1 MYKGEAMVLQGKIPK
16 RVLRLIF
23 LIVLPLALVCF
34 TLFLGY
40 EHSLLAQ
47 ASLRLQAEQQKGNL
61 IITNQ
66 IESVFSQYVSDLL
79 VVYNSNEFSGYIQDP
94 NEGTLLQ
101 LARLFIRI
109 TNQKEYIYHQRFI
122 GTEGK
127 ELIQVDRN
135 PGGLITLVGED
146 QLEDLHQ
153 FELFQYTRNLA
164 PRVLYIS
171 KVATER
177 NADGS
182 EKSIITLALPAYRG
196 SVFMGIVAIDFD
208 ACQML
213 SFLGAYQ
220 GTLDKDL
227 GFTLVDQ
234 LGWVVLA
241 GADSCS
247 ALYASYRNLFSEV
260 SKLQAALYDS
270 DQGSVTV
277 DHTVYAYQA
286 VYPRTSERLSRAP
299 GHVRLWTLVSS
310 YDIAD
315 VPHLT
320 HEFLLSH
327 GSVKYIITLLVLV
340 LGSLLVIFYQVR
352 AGDKQQM
359 RISSLIADYATDGIV
374 VCDAQQKITF
384 CNQAFEHLS
393 GYKQN
398 ELIGRSSHRLRQDL
412 QVVARTRHQEE
423 VHPAWVFH
431 RSGNRFLTSLSII
444 HLFTREKK
452 LEYSVEVYSPS
463 VWTPADI
470 SELCELSNHD
480 PSQCFSSVFTLLSY
494 KTTVSCLCFKVQNS
508 KELGMQLNQIER
520 ARFSQ
525 NLAQTLANLL
535 DSTIGVYAFSFDS
548 YFVFLKDS
556 GLDQV
561 LSKKIQGLM
570 KAFQEPF
577 NTFDIRLDCGVSNYP
592 STSSNVFDLLVDAY
606 LASQMVEKLKDGL
619 YVFYTSEVKKQ
630 YQRHTAIRQ
639 ALATVFKSD
648 QMRLFYQAQLSIEK
662 GTIIGAEALIRWEH
676 PTLGSIRPD
685 EFLPILQEQQQLDQ
699 LGRFVITESIQ
710 FLSRNLA
717 FLQATCPAFSL
728 SINLSPEEFSNPS
741 LIDLL
746 GSLLREHRIPDNYLT
761 VELTEHTAVE
771 NLTSANATLDKL
783 HAQGIAIAID
793 DFGTG
798 FSSLS
803 YLMELSI
810 DMIKID
816 RSFISRYP
824 DSESVTI
831 YKTVLLLAKEVGAT
845 VLAEGVE
852 KAEQLAFLS
861 EIGCDQ
867 YQGYLFSK
875 AVDETTFLKQIEE
888 VNIQT

>member
-1 MYKGEAMVLQGKIPK
+1 
-16 RVLRLIF
+16 
-23 LIVLPLALVCF
+23 
-34 TLFLGY
+34 
-40 EHSLLAQ
+40 
-47 ASLRLQAEQQKGNL
+47 
-61 IITNQ
+61 
-66 IESVFSQYVSDLL
+66 
-79 VVYNSNEFSGYIQDP
+79 
-94 NEGTLLQ
+94 
-101 LARLFIRI
+101 
-109 TNQKEYIYHQRFI
+109 
-122 GTEGK
+122 
-127 ELIQVDRN
+127 
-135 PGGLITLVGED
+135 
-146 QLEDLHQ
+146 
-153 FELFQYTRNLA
+153 
-164 PRVLYIS
+164 
-171 KVATER
+171 
-177 NADGS
+177 
-182 EKSIITLALPAYRG
+182 
-196 SVFMGIVAIDFD
+196 
-208 ACQML
+208 
-213 SFLGAYQ
+213 
-220 GTLDKDL
+220 
-227 GFTLVDQ
+227 
-234 LGWVVLA
+234 
-241 GADSCS
+241 
-247 ALYASYRNLFSEV
+247 
-260 SKLQAALYDS
+260 
-270 DQGSVTV
+270 
-277 DHTVYAYQA
+277 
-286 VYPRTSERLSRAP
+286 
-299 GHVRLWTLVSS
+299 
-310 YDIAD
+310 
-315 VPHLT
+315 
-320 HEFLLSH
+320 
-327 GSVKYIITLLVLV
+327 
-340 LGSLLVIFYQVR
+340 
-352 AGDKQQM
+352 
-359 RISSLIADYATDGIV
+359 
-374 VCDAQQKITF
+374 
-384 CNQAFEHLS
+384 
-393 GYKQN
+393 
-398 ELIGRSSHRLRQDL
+398 
-412 QVVARTRHQEE
+412 VVARTRHQEE

-470 SELCELSNHD
+470 SELCELANHD
-480 PSQCFSSVFTLLSY
+480 PSQCFPSVFSLLSY

-520 ARFSQ
+520 AKFSQ

-535 DSTIGVYAFSFDS
+535 GSTIDVYAFSFDS

-561 LSKKIQGLM
+561 LSNKIQGLM

-606 LASQMVEKLKDGL
+606 LASQMVEKLKDGR

-662 GTIIGAEALIRWEH
+662 GPIRGAEALIRCDH
-676 PTLGSIRPD
+676 PTLASIRPD

-710 FLSRNLA
+710 FLNRNLA

-728 SINLSPEEFSNPS
+728 SINLSPEEFSNPT

-746 GSLLREHRIPDNYLT
+746 GSLLREYRIPDNYLT

-824 DSESVTI
+824 DPNRSPSTRPSCFWP
-831 YKTVLLLAKEVGAT
+831 KRWGPPC
-845 VLAEGVE
+845 GR
-852 KAEQLAFLS
+852 
-861 EIGCDQ
+861 GC
-867 YQGYLFSK
+867 GKS
-875 AVDETTFLKQIEE
+875 
-888 VNIQT
+888 